1 MRNRWILAGYLIVF
15 FTVIWFYD
23 SYRDNI
29 LLVILATAIITI
41 GGLVA
46 WVWSIQSGKDDTN

>member
-1 MRNRWILAGYLIVF
+1 MRNRWILVGYLIVF

-46 WVWSIQSGKDDTN
+46 WVWSIQSGKDDKN